1 VALHPG
7 RRLIAIPVAALCVAL
22 GGAAAL
28 SFRPPHTASK
38 SAPPESALGTIQD
51 LTPAPAPPFPMA
63 VLSRGRIAGG
73 GPVGG
78 VPSPG
83 ARLALA
89 SLRGHPLVVNFWASW
104 CWPCTQEMPLLVK
117 AWHAYAGRGV
127 VVLGVDVDDTPAAAR
142 RFLADHDVDYP
153 VVTSSSDRVPRAYG
167 VVGLPTTVFVDVSGA
182 VRARQLGGFSG
193 AAGERA
199 LMQRLAAL
207 VDAGAR

>member
-1 VALHPG
+1 VAPHSR

-28 SFRPPHTASK
+28 LFRPPHTVSK
-38 SAPPESALGTIQD
+38 SGPPESALGTIQD

-63 VLSRGRIAGG
+63 VLSRGRITSM
-73 GPVGG
+73 PR
-78 VPSPG
+78 PG
-83 ARLALA
+83 AQLALA

-127 VVLGVDVDDTPAAAR
+127 IVLGVDLDDTPADAR
-142 RFLADHDVDYP
+142 RFLADHHVDYP
-153 VVTSSSDRVPRAYG
+153 VVTSSSDRVPRPYG
-167 VVGLPTTVFVDVSGA
+167 VVGLPTTVFVDASGA

-207 VDAGAR
+207 VDAGTR